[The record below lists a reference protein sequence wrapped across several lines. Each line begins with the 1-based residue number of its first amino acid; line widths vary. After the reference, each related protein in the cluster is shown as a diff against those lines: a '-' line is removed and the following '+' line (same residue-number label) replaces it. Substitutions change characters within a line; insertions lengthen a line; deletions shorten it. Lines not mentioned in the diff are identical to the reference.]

1 MTVKTTTA
9 ILSKLRGFMKNI
21 SYVNEPIHAYI
32 IPTGDAHQS
41 EYVADCD
48 TRRAYISGFTG
59 SAGTAIVTESKAA
72 LWTDGRYFL
81 QAEKQLDNN
90 WTLMKTGSKDTP
102 TQAEWLVKELPT
114 EGRVG
119 VDPFL
124 FSVEQWKPLAK
135 ELKSN
140 GHSLVQVSQN
150 LVDMVWEDR
159 PPPPNNPLLVLG
171 QEYTGQTWQEK
182 VKRVREKLH
191 SKQATAIAITALD
204 EIAWLFNLRGS
215 DIQYNPV
222 FFSYSVITFDG
233 VYLFIDESKVDKA
246 VTQHLELKGAVN
258 SDGSLSV
265 EIHPYEDMKS
275 FVACLAETCDGKIW
289 ISEKSSYALVS
300 LIPKL
305 NRLTSPSPIAAFKAV
320 KNEVEIQGMRRAHI
334 KDAVA
339 ICEFFHWLEKDVS
352 HGTVTEVSAADKLE
366 GFRRQQEDFVSLS
379 FDTISSIGADAAII
393 HYQPS
398 AESNKPITSD
408 QIYLCDAGA
417 QYRDGTTDITRTV
430 HFGSPTK
437 YEQECFTRVLK
448 GHINLSRT
456 VFPNDVK
463 GHSLDTLARLSLW
476 EAGLD
481 YLHGTGH
488 GVGAFLNVHEGPCG
502 ISPRVS
508 LSEIPLEEGMILSN
522 EPGYYEDGKFG
533 VRIESLVLVVKA
545 DTQYNFRK
553 KGYLTF
559 EPITLVPIQTKLID
573 PSLLTEQEID
583 WLNEYHTRCREVI
596 GAELKKQGKLKVL
609 DWLIRETEQL
619 G

>member
-9 ILSKLRGFMKNI
+9 ILSKLRALMKNI

-81 QAEKQLDNN
+81 QAEKQLDSN
-90 WTLMKTGSKDTP
+90 WTLMKTGLKDTP

-159 PPPPNNPLLVLG
+159 PPPPNNPLLVLA

-305 NRLTSPSPIAAFKAV
+305 NRLTSPSPVAAFKAV
-320 KNEVEIQGMRRAHI
+320 KNDVEIQGMRRAHI

-339 ICEFFHWLEKDVS
+339 VCEFFHWLEKDVS

-393 HYQPS
+393 HYKPS

-408 QIYLCDAGA
+408 QIYLCDSGA

-463 GHSLDTLARLSLW
+463 GHNLDTLARLSLW

-508 LSEIPLEEGMILSN
+508 LSEIPLEEGMILSD

>member
-1 MTVKTTTA
+1 MTVRSTTA
-9 ILSKLRGFMKNI
+9 SLSKLRALMKNI

-32 IPTGDAHQS
+32 VPTGDAHQS

-81 QAEKQLDNN
+81 QAERQLDNN
-90 WTLMKTGSKDTP
+90 WTLMKTGLKDTP

-124 FSVEQWKPLAK
+124 FSVEQWKPLSK

-140 GHSLVQVSQN
+140 GHNLVQVSQN

-191 SKQATAIAITALD
+191 SKQATAIVVTALD

-233 VYLFIDESKVDKA
+233 VY
-246 VTQHLELKGAVN
+246 
-258 SDGSLSV
+258 
-265 EIHPYEDMKS
+265 
-275 FVACLAETCDGKIW
+275 
-289 ISEKSSYALVS
+289 EKSSYALVS
-300 LIPKL
+300 LIPKV
-305 NRLTSPSPIAAFKAV
+305 RITIPPSPVAAFKAV
-320 KNEVEIQGMRRAHI
+320 KNTVEIQGMRRAHI

-339 ICEFFHWLEKDVS
+339 VCEFFHWLEKDLS
-352 HGTVTEVSAADKLE
+352 NGTITEVSAADKLE
-366 GFRRQQEDFVSLS
+366 DFRRQQEDFVSLS
-379 FDTISSIGADAAII
+379 FDTISSIGPDGAII
-393 HYQPS
+393 HYKPS
-398 AESNKPITSD
+398 AETDKPITSD
-408 QIYLCDAGA
+408 QIYLCDSGA

-430 HFGSPTK
+430 HFGCPTK

-456 VFPNDVK
+456 VFPNEVK
-463 GHSLDTLARLSLW
+463 GHNLDTLARVALW
-476 EAGLD
+476 EVGLD

-508 LSEIPLEEGMILSN
+508 LSEIPLEEGMILSD

-533 VRIESLVLVVKA
+533 VRLESLVLVVKA
-545 DTQYNFRK
+545 DTKYNFKK
-553 KGYLTF
+553 KGFLTF

-573 PSLLTEQEID
+573 PSLLAEQEID
-583 WLNEYHTRCREVI
+583 WLNEYHMRCREVV